1 MTKPEKKKEILMS
14 NSNCGIN
21 LHSFTISFPRKL
33 VCRIIGA
40 FVVAWV
46 MMAMPGMAYISI
58 TAPDDNS
65 VYCVGD
71 TIEAGGISVDTDCST
86 ETASVGNATVG
97 YVDVD
102 LDSNYKSIEDVP
114 LDEAGWETVSSEN
127 ECDESDSTDIAVAE
141 FVSLDVDSSATDVGD
156 DNYAILK
163 QAGAVLVTANVIPG
177 FPESGT
183 DYVGNKIVWSGTGYQ
198 DTVSPRIK
206 AVPTTDELE
215 ATVAA
220 SLCNGIGAVK
230 VWVIWAT
237 VTPVFSDSGF
247 ISSDATFANW
257 CPGNTLGGWNN
268 LNASPSDYRVAFKL
282 ELVGKILPTGAGAI
296 VSSDWKFK
304 QNGFIRDW
312 NGSTSYTT
320 PDLSGSDSWGSFAE
334 DDSPDGSDQIVLLD
348 APSRSDPTGVSF
360 YKTQFNF
367 QTHVEWNGH
376 RASDDSLWYEHVKA
390 HYSSGSY
397 HLDTDTANTGNPTF
411 DTSY

>member
-1 MTKPEKKKEILMS
+1 MS
-14 NSNCGIN
+14 NLNYGLN
-21 LHSFTISFPRKL
+21 YISSQARVPF
-33 VCRIIGA
+33 IGA
-40 FVVAWV
+40 FAVAWV

-58 TAPDDNS
+58 TAPADNS
-65 VYCVGD
+65 VYCLGD
-71 TIEAGGISVDTDCST
+71 TIKAGGISVDTDCFT

-102 LDSNYKSIEDVP
+102 LDSNYESIEDVT

-127 ECDESDSTDIAVAE
+127 ECDESDSIDIAVAE

-163 QAGAVLVTANVIPG
+163 QPGDVLVTANVIPG

-183 DYVGNKIVWSGTGYQ
+183 DYVGNKIVWSGSGYQ

-206 AVPTTDELE
+206 AVPTTDPLE
-215 ATVAA
+215 SIEAA
-220 SLCNGIGAVK
+220 SLCNGMGAVK

-268 LNASPSDYRVAFKL
+268 LNVSPSDYRVAYKL
-282 ELVGKILPTGAGAI
+282 ELIGQILPTGAGAI

-304 QNGFIRDW
+304 QNVSIRRW
-312 NGSTSYTT
+312 QYSTSYTT
-320 PDLSGSDSWGSFAE
+320 PDLNGPDSWQSTAE
-334 DDSPDGSDQIVLLD
+334 DDSPDGSDRICLLD
-348 APSRSDPTGVSF
+348 APSDADASGLSF
-360 YKTQFNF
+360 YKAQWNF
-367 QTHVEWNGH
+367 QTHVEWKGH
-376 RASDDSLWYEHVKA
+376 HCHPV
-390 HYSSGSY
+390 
-397 HLDTDTANTGNPTF
+397 
-411 DTSY
+411 

>member
-1 MTKPEKKKEILMS
+1 MS
-14 NSNCGIN
+14 KSNCEIN
-21 LHSFTISFPRKL
+21 LHSLIISFPRKL

-40 FVVAWV
+40 FAIAWV
-46 MMAMPGMAYISI
+46 MVAMPGMAYISI
-58 TAPDDNS
+58 SAPADNS
-65 VYCVGD
+65 VYCLGD
-71 TIEAGGISVDTDCST
+71 SIASGGISVDTDCFT
-86 ETASVGNATVG
+86 EAASVGNATVG
-97 YVDVD
+97 YVDVS
-102 LDSNYKSIEDVP
+102 LDSNHKSTEDVP
-114 LDEAGWETVSSEN
+114 LDEAGYMTVSSEN
-127 ECDESDSTDIAVAE
+127 ECDESDSIDIAVAK
-141 FVSLDVDSSATDVGD
+141 FVSLDVDSSASNVGD

-163 QAGAVLVTANVIPG
+163 QPGDVLVTANVIPS

-183 DYVGNKIVWSGTGYQ
+183 DYVGNQIVWSGTGYQ
-198 DTVSPRIK
+198 DTASPRIK
-206 AVPTTDELE
+206 AVPTTNPLE

-220 SLCNGIGAVK
+220 SLCDGMGAK
-230 VWVIWAT
+230 KIWVIWAT
-237 VTPVFSDSGF
+237 VTPKFSSSDF

-257 CPGNTLGGWNN
+257 CSGNTLGSWDD
-268 LNASPSDYRVAFKL
+268 LNSYPWDYRVAYKV
-282 ELVGKILPTGAGAI
+282 ELVGKISPAGAGAI

-304 QNGFIRDW
+304 QNVSIRDW

-360 YKTQFNF
+360 YKTQWNF
-367 QTHVEWNGH
+367 QTHVEWKGN

-390 HYSSGSY
+390 HYGSGSY